1 MRVAGVR
8 ELGNPVEVF
17 ELPDP
22 REPGPDEV
30 VIAVRAAGVANWDEI
45 VRTGGWDVG
54 SRAPMALGVE
64 AAGTVTAVGAD
75 VDGVRPGDEVLCH
88 PLQLRD
94 QGAWAEYLIAP
105 ADTVAPKPASVPWDV
120 AGAFPVPALT
130 AEQVLSEAVQ
140 VRDGETVLVHGS
152 GGVTGGLIVQL
163 AAVRG
168 ARVIATAGPAS
179 ADRVRGLG
187 ARDVIDY
194 NAPDLLDRIRTA
206 NEGRPIPV
214 VINAVPGG
222 SEVVYPLVA
231 DGGRFATITSDPP
244 AEERGITVANVY
256 VRPDGAQ
263 LRELVRL
270 LGDGRLSLNV
280 AGRYS
285 LEDAAG
291 ALARVAAGSVSGAIV
306 VTP

>member
-8 ELGNPVEVF
+8 ELGKPVEVF

-22 REPGPDEV
+22 RAPAPDEV
-30 VIAVRAAGVANWDEI
+30 VIAVRAAGIGNWDEI

-54 SRAPMALGVE
+54 SRVPMALGVE

-105 ADTVAPKPASVPWDV
+105 ADAVAPKPTSVPWDV

-140 VRDGETVLVHGS
+140 VREGETVLVHGS

-168 ARVIATAGPAS
+168 GRVIATAGPAS
-179 ADRVRGLG
+179 ASRVRGLG
-187 ARDVIDY
+187 ARDVVDY
-194 NAPDLLDRIRTA
+194 HGPDLLDRIRTA
-206 NEGRPIPV
+206 AEGRPIPV
-214 VINAVPGG
+214 VINAARGG
-222 SEVVYPLVA
+222 SEAVYPLVA

-244 AEERGITVANVY
+244 AEERGITVSNVY
-256 VRPDGAQ
+256 VRPDGPQ

-270 LGDGRLSLNV
+270 LADGRLSLNV
-280 AGRYS
+280 AGRYG
-285 LEDAAG
+285 LENVAG
-291 ALARVAAGSVSGAIV
+291 ALAKVAAGSISGALV